1 MTAEEKLIFRAH
13 ALGRMFERRISA
25 DDVRNVLKSGST
37 IEEYPDDTPYPS
49 RLVLGRAG
57 GRPIHVVA
65 ARNDA
70 RCETIVVTV
79 YEPDPDQWDAEY
91 RRRKP

>member
-1 MTAEEKLIFRAH
+1 MAEEKLVFRAH
-13 ALGRMFERRISA
+13 ALGRMFERRISL
-25 DDVRNVLKSGST
+25 DDVRNVLKNGST
-37 IEEYPDDTPYPS
+37 IEEYPDDIPYPS

-57 GRPIHVVA
+57 GRPMHVVA

-70 RCETIVVTV
+70 GCETIVVTV
-79 YEPDPDQWDAEY
+79 YEPDPGQWDSGY